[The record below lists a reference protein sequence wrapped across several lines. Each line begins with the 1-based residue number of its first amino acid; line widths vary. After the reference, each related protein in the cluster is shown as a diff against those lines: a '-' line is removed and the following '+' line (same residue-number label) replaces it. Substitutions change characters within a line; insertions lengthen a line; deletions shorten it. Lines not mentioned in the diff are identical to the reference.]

1 MARVAMVKAKLRLK
15 EYEASQ
21 DRKRVAA
28 MRREQKA
35 EHKAA
40 RMAQRLAKKAGDCQG
55 VKCGRQLTLKLETAV
70 GLVQR
75 LRSQMLQNMI
85 TPPGGLSQKV
95 YDSVTEENMDLARQ
109 ADEFIAA
116 MEEN

>member
-1 MARVAMVKAKLRLK
+1 MVKAKLRLK

-35 EHKAA
+35 EHIAA

-55 VKCGRQLTLKLETAV
+55 VKCGRQLTLKLETAGV
-70 GLVQR
+70 LVQR
-75 LRSQMLQNMI
+75 LRAQMLQNMI

-109 ADEFIAA
+109 ADEFIFA